1 MDYLE
6 QIEKTGAYRFRR
18 GIPEH
23 LRLFFPG
30 KGTVWREH
38 LNTKVETEAR
48 PRCLEVAARVERLF
62 QQAQARHDA
71 QKGASASPAPSLS
84 METLTRLVADWKA
97 NERSRRAQFVTVRP
111 VMPGWSEFIHEATL
125 TGACNLKPRD
135 EDPAGFMARLTAE
148 QDHINGVIRD
158 IGAAKGLL
166 IDEEHPAHAVMSNLV
181 KKAWVEVLEAEHRWR
196 ANDYSDLPLGEPEA
210 GPPVATPPPR
220 QLAPVPALAE
230 VSTAE
235 NPLFSVAFEDW
246 VRLGKPAGRTK
257 TEAKTALRQFT
268 EMHGDLPVLSI
279 KKAHAR
285 TFRDALAKLPKN
297 LTAEQKKVPL
307 PVLIERATGDT
318 RQPQTINKTL
328 NLLGGILSRQA
339 KEGIFDDVHW
349 ANPFSVHLDV
359 ADDDEDSY
367 EPLTDTDLSKLFGS
381 PVFSSGVRP
390 KQGRGDTAFWAPLL
404 VLFHGTRRQDVLQLF
419 VRDIKWD
426 AETDTHLIDVNRD
439 DGKKVKNGDSVRQI
453 PLHPK
458 IIKLGFLDWVARRER
473 EVGPSGSLW
482 PGFEDRAKL
491 DGRINRWG
499 KWFGDYLAKYGIDHP
514 RKKLHSLRGTFKRVG
529 RRCEV
534 AEHVLSILCGHA
546 IETVGGKY
554 GRKKRDNGAR
564 DAGYPLNTLAAE
576 LRRVSFPGEDHL
588 TAPAAKPAPVSAPA
602 KPARKPRASKA
613 A

>member
-18 GIPEH
+18 GIPAH
-23 LRLFFPG
+23 LRPFFPG
-30 KGTVWREH
+30 NGTVWREH
-38 LNTKVETEAR
+38 LDTKVEAEAR

-71 QKGASASPAPSLS
+71 QKGASAPPAPSLS
-84 METLTRLVADWKA
+84 MEALTRLVADWKA

-111 VMPGWSEFIHEATL
+111 IMPGWSEFIHEATL

-166 IDEEHPAHAVMSNLV
+166 IDEEHPAHAVVSNLV

-220 QLAPVPALAE
+220 QLAPVPALVE

-285 TFRDALAKLPKN
+285 AFRDALAKLPKN

-307 PVLIERATGDT
+307 PVLIERATGAT

-349 ANPFSVHLDV
+349 ANPFWGVLHS
-359 ADDDEDSY
+359 AAERI
-367 EPLTDTDLSKLFGS
+367 EAE
-381 PVFSSGVRP
+381 FSG
-390 KQGRGDTAFWAPLL
+390 LL
-404 VLFHGTRRQDVLQLF
+404 VDRLFKDF
-419 VRDIKWD
+419 ESD
-426 AETDTHLIDVNRD
+426 APPTFRET
-439 DGKKVKNGDSVRQI
+439 
-453 PLHPK
+453 
-458 IIKLGFLDWVARRER
+458 A
-473 EVGPSGSLW
+473 SLTE
-482 PGFEDRAKL
+482 FD
-491 DGRINRWG
+491 
-499 KWFGDYLAKYGIDHP
+499 F
-514 RKKLHSLRGTFKRVG
+514 
-529 RRCEV
+529 
-534 AEHVLSILCGHA
+534 
-546 IETVGGKY
+546 
-554 GRKKRDNGAR
+554 
-564 DAGYPLNTLAAE
+564 AE
-576 LRRVSFPGEDHL
+576 LLRMEPDSGTTNVRNTASSHWRPWLGAANRCLVPFTSFSEPDQDHEQ
-588 TAPAAKPAPVSAPA
+588 TRKPVSASDRQHGVGSRFSPA
-602 KPARKPRASKA
+602 PQAPQHHARLEMP
-613 A
+613 